1 MKTRATLLF
10 VILSLRT
17 ATTHAADFK
26 KGVGSGWFLNV
37 HNWTG
42 TLGTAAKPGKRF
54 FEDTVAD
61 IRRLKKAKFD
71 YMRLHFHID
80 GLLFWKECKGWED
93 FNTYDATVQCYQ
105 KNWAKQKRPSGKPNN
120 GFL

>member
-1 MKTRATLLF
+1 MKTRVTLLF
-10 VILSLRT
+10 IILSLL
-17 ATTHAADFK
+17 ATPTFAADFK

-42 TLGTAAKPGKRF
+42 TWGTATKPGKRL

-71 YMRLHFHID
+71 HMRLHFHID
-80 GLLFWKECKGWED
+80 GLLFWKECKG
-93 FNTYDATVQCYQ
+93 
-105 KNWAKQKRPSGKPNN
+105 
-120 GFL
+120 